1 MKKQSLKSLLLL
13 TALLIGCQQKGN
25 QELYDEVMKVHDEVM
40 PKMNDIHKAKQQLKN
55 EIANTPDITEA
66 RKTEL
71 ETIIV
76 KLDSANEGMMIWMRE
91 FNPPPDSKGVEQAR
105 DYLKKEK
112 EKVEK
117 VKKDITE
124 ALEKA
129 KGLTKEK

>member
-1 MKKQSLKSLLLL
+1 MKKQSLRSLLLL
-13 TALLIGCQQKGN
+13 TVLLIGCQQKGN

-55 EIANTPDITEA
+55 EITNTPDITEA

-76 KLDSANEGMMIWMRE
+76 KLDSANEGMMVWMRE
-91 FNPPPDSKGVEQAR
+91 FNPPPDSKGVDQAR